1 MKITF
6 LGVVVILL
14 VARILYV
21 LLNSSNGGFPAS
33 SPS

>member
-6 LGVVVILL
+6 LGIVAVLV
-14 VARILYV
+14 VARILYL
-21 LLNSSNGGFPAS
+21 LLNSSDGGFPAS